1 MFWQNLHELDRQVTL
16 FINSYHCG
24 WSDAVMQFFSHV
36 QIWFPMY
43 AVVAVLFF
51 WRLGWKKGLVVL
63 LSCVLCLVLCDQLA
77 NLCKDG
83 IARLRPCHDETT
95 KAMGLYIVEGSAG
108 GGLYGFFSGH
118 ASNAFGFAVCSSMG
132 LRNDIR
138 QKYAGYSVWIFFWA
152 FMVSISRI
160 FVGKHY
166 FGDVLVGIIF
176 GTLIG
181 LFCGWLARKVIRAA
195 VKK

>member
-77 NLCKDG
+77 NLFKDG
-83 IARLRPCHDETT
+83 IA
-95 KAMGLYIVEGSAG
+95 
-108 GGLYGFFSGH
+108 GLYGFFSGH